1 VPILRLAGKASI
13 RCRPFNSALCNK
25 IFIQSQVTRIGLD
38 IAKNNPAD
46 IRFGSA
52 VIKHWEVKKCSNT
65 YGGAKFHIFTH

>member
-1 VPILRLAGKASI
+1 MEVS
-13 RCRPFNSALCNK
+13 
-25 IFIQSQVTRIGLD
+25 RIGLD